1 MQLDKAAPVLAGL
14 KQPII
19 VAKIDADKYKRLASK
34 HEIEY
39 AATTFWFNYSWGT
52 AKFPITLIGT
62 NFFFFTFLF
71 LDFSKSILE
80 IRQLLTK

>member
-1 MQLDKAAPVLAGL
+1 MQLDKAATVLAGL

-52 AKFPITLIGT
+52 AKFPITLIET
-62 NFFFFTFLF
+62 IFFFR
-71 LDFSKSILE
+71 FSFSWF
-80 IRQLLTK
+80 